1 MKTNTDNFHS
11 MRGHVAE
18 GCVIVAPSGREFTL
32 KSTLHGWM
40 VHDNGDSLP
49 VSGYLPSALDV
60 EMFVVLGLSN
70 R

>member
-1 MKTNTDNFHS
+1 MRTTTDSFHS
-11 MRGHVAE
+11 MRGHVAD

-32 KSTLHGWM
+32 KNTLHGWM
-40 VHDNGDSLP
+40 VHDNSDSLP
-49 VSGYLPSALDV
+49 VSGYLPSAFDV